1 MPTNLMW
8 IIGRIYTTGPS
19 DVPNVV
25 NNIYPGLQLVPLSQ
39 RSNPNYVPPGNLPLQ
54 PLADLITPPVNQ
66 VAGMDACAFFGGFEA
81 MLRYNLPIPG
91 QDDAIVKKLQRL
103 GLDTIDPDTN
113 MLTAFDCTSMANAGQ
128 LATLQQAVVVAR
140 TFLQRA
146 PTPPPTKTFWFMQTT
161 GVGEYQDQYL
171 LRAVVAEG
179 ALGAN
184 NPQDAVYGYTQ
195 KDGRGRNLNG
205 TKSYQIHFGAPGTNG
220 GIPPVM
226 TGSPGGF
233 WSVTIYDA
241 KGKLVPSPDPNVK
254 YNAIGGMKVQDHDG
268 CFNSD
273 GSIDLY
279 LQPTAPAGGV
289 ALCNWLP
296 TPNTTDAYI
305 VFLRMYWP
313 TDTILNGGWIPPR
326 IMPTN

>member
-8 IIGRIYTTGPS
+8 IIGRIYTTGPT

-25 NNIYPGLQLVPLSQ
+25 KYIYPGLQLVPLSQ
-39 RSNPNYVPPGNLPLQ
+39 RSNPNYQAPANLPLQ

-91 QDDAIVKKLQRL
+91 QDDPIVEKLHRL
-103 GLDTIDPDTN
+103 GLDTIDPNTN
-113 MLTAFDCTSMANAGQ
+113 MLTAFDCTSMENAGQ

-140 TFLQRA
+140 TFLQKA
-146 PTPPPTKTFWFMQTT
+146 PTPPPTKTFWFMQTS
-161 GVGEYQDQYL
+161 VIGEFKDNYL
-171 LRAVVAEG
+171 LRAVVAEQ

-205 TKSYQIHFGAPGTNG
+205 NNNYKIHFGVPGTDG

-226 TGSPGGF
+226 PGSPGGF
-233 WSVTIYDA
+233 WSVTIYDGN
-241 KGKLVPSPDPNVK
+241 GKLVPSPDPNVK
-254 YNAIGGMKVQDHDG
+254 YNAIGGMMVQDHAACVNTDL
-268 CFNSD
+268 
-273 GSIDLY
+273 SIDLY
-279 LQPTAPAGGV
+279 LQPDPPAGGV
-289 ALCNWLP
+289 AFCNWLP
-296 TPNTTDAYI
+296 TPKSNDPYI

-326 IMPTN
+326 IMPN